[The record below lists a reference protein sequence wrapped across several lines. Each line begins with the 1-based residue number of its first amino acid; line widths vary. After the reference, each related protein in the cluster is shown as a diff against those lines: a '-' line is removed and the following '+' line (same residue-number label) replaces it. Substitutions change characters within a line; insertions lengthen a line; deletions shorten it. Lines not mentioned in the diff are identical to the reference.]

1 MIGVDDHVAADCNCA
16 LKRIERKDRH
26 VVLGARKQPAD
37 MGGGALDDNRSQ
49 RVDDIPSGDGLSRC
63 VLCELL
69 WRRTRDDTET
79 CPPLRERHPG
89 RDEICRRDGPHNP
102 WSPTPQQ
109 GQRGNFSSDCWSR
122 SAVSLR
128 PSLSRSTIR
137 SGSPASLRPDSTV
150 FGIPGAVQA
159 SQAGGMDGG
168 TRSSILGN
176 RNSNGPDS
184 G

>member
-1 MIGVDDHVAADCNCA
+1 MITD
-16 LKRIERKDRH
+16 
-26 VVLGARKQPAD
+26 
-37 MGGGALDDNRSQ
+37 
-49 RVDDIPSGDGLSRC
+49 PSGLTTFRLEMGY
-63 VLCELL
+63 
-69 WRRTRDDTET
+69 RDVYCANYFGDAHGTT
-79 CPPLRERHPG
+79 PKPASPLRERHPG

-122 SAVSLR
+122 SAVSLQ